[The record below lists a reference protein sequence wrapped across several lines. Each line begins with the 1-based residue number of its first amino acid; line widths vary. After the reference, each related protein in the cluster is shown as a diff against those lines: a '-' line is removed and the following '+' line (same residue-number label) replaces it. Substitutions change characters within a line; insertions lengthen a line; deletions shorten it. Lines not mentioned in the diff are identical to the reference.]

1 MSQDSTEAARPLGA
15 AFPPERVGG
24 IRARQ
29 LEARL
34 GRLHS
39 LLALERSAWE
49 ASRGTQTF
57 LSRSSGPQAGSGL
70 DAPGLRIQP
79 SLSAA
84 MAELSAELRMLRR
97 EISELRRG
105 GVGGPT
111 AGMGMG
117 GGGSRL
123 PSGPAPLL
131 SSVPRDVLA
140 SAARAGQDMQRNA
153 ARRALLSLQP

>member
-15 AFPPERVGG
+15 AFPPERAGG

-57 LSRSSGPQAGSGL
+57 ITRNPGPKAGSGF

-79 SLSAA
+79 GLSGA
-84 MAELSAELRMLRR
+84 MAELSAELRLLRR
-97 EISELRRG
+97 EVELLRRG
-105 GVGGPT
+105 GI
-111 AGMGMG
+111 
-117 GGGSRL
+117 
-123 PSGPAPLL
+123 GPAAGLPPGMRTPFRTEQPLL
-131 SSVPRDVLA
+131 SQVPADVLA
-140 SAARAGQDMQRNA
+140 GATQAQAQLRRNA
-153 ARRALLSLQP
+153 ARRAMLSLQP